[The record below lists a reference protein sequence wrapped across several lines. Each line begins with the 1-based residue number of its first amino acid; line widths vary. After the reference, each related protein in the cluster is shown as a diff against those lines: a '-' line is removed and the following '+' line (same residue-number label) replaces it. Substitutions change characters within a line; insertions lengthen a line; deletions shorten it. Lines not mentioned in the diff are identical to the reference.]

1 MKYRDYTIETADD
14 ARNKKIGFA
23 GKGSI
28 PMVLTGMYT
37 SELEAKKAIDLY
49 KESFKSKV
57 KSNASKQSNG

>member
-1 MKYRDYTIETADD
+1 MIYKDYSIETADD
-14 ARNKKIGFA
+14 ARNKKIGLN

-28 PMVLTGMYT
+28 PTVLTGMYT
-37 SELEAKKAIDLY
+37 SELEARKAIDLY

>member
-1 MKYRDYTIETADD
+1 MIYKDYTIETADD
-14 ARNKKIGFA
+14 ARNKKIGFD